1 MTDLPAAE
9 RRLPGRHARSF
20 LFIPG
25 RNARM
30 LGKIASLEP
39 DAFIV
44 DFEDGVP
51 PDKKQLARDTLRTE
65 PWSRCDAGS
74 RPPVFVRINDLD
86 SQLWLEDVRAAL
98 ETPIAGLVIPKFES
112 FDRLADVD
120 REVSACEGRAG
131 RRDGQTMLI
140 LQLES
145 MKGFRELFTRR
156 DPPASRRLLGLA
168 LGAEDFASTLST
180 FSAID
185 PDTIDFSRRLL
196 LLHARSMG
204 VLCIDTIHAD
214 IKDLEGLA
222 AQSLRIA
229 RMGFDG
235 KLAVHPAQIEVINTC
250 LSPSPEDAAR
260 ARRIL
265 EHRAQIEE
273 RGAIEAGGH
282 MLDRAH
288 LNWALKVQRH
298 WPEKVRGD

>member
-1 MTDLPAAE
+1 
-9 RRLPGRHARSF
+9 
-20 LFIPG
+20 
-25 RNARM
+25 M

-51 PDKKQLARDTLRTE
+51 PDRKQLARDNLRAS

-74 RPPVFVRINDLD
+74 RPPVFVRINDLE

-120 REVSACEGRAG
+120 REATACEGRAG
-131 RRDGQTMLI
+131 HRDGRTRLI
-140 LQLES
+140 LQIES
-145 MKGFRELFTRR
+145 MKGFRELFASG

-185 PDTIDFSRRLL
+185 SDTIDFSRRLL

-214 IKDLEGLA
+214 IKDLGGLA
-222 AQSLRIA
+222 EQSLRIA

-235 KLAVHPAQIEVINTC
+235 KLAIHPDQIEVINSR

-260 ARRIL
+260 ARNVL
-265 EHRAQIEE
+265 EHRAEIEE
-273 RGAIEAGGH
+273 RGAIEAGGQ
-282 MLDRAH
+282 MIDRAH
-288 LNWALKVQRH
+288 LNWALKVERH
-298 WPEKVRGD
+298 WPEEVRGR